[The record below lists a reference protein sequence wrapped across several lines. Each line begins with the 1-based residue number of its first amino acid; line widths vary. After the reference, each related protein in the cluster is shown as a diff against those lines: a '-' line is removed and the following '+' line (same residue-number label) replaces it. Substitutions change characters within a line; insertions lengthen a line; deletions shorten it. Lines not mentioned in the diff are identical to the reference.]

1 MHAVMALMA
10 LYRPSAL
17 LGILAHLL
25 CLVQGFSDHPVLLVS
40 LDGLSWRYTGGDL
53 ANTSNL
59 DYIAST
65 GVKAKWMRPIQ
76 PVKTWPI
83 HQTYMTG
90 LYAETH
96 GIVSNNF
103 WDPLFKEKFVLQY
116 DCSNFDPKFY
126 NSSEPLWLTVQK
138 RGGKSGVHF
147 WPGYYSYP
155 EKPSY
160 TEKPEC
166 FVDCSAIKSSD
177 LPRYRNKT
185 RQGWP
190 PYIHCFANQ
199 SLPYK
204 NRIDKIL
211 NWMKSDDPPKFVAL
225 YVNEPDSSG
234 HGFGLFSGHYK
245 RAVEKMDKEVIGYL
259 IERLIKAEL
268 FDKVNLVVV
277 SDHGMVSISSSR
289 SIYLS
294 DFVNPDTF
302 TMSEA
307 GVAGHLWPR
316 DRVGLEDEIYQNLT
330 RAAAIN
336 SHFSV
341 IKRDDIDEKY
351 HWKDNRRIPPIYV
364 KTELGW
370 TVHQIRPAVITNYTS
385 ADHGWYPVP
394 GQERLLGPVFFARG
408 PAFKRDYESQNGL
421 NVIDVYPLLCHLLGI
436 TPLPNNGSLD
446 NMKEILADSS
456 LSNAMCNKIF
466 GLCLGICAIFVFIG
480 LQKL

>member
-1 MHAVMALMA
+1 
-10 LYRPSAL
+10 
-17 LGILAHLL
+17 
-25 CLVQGFSDHPVLLVS
+25 VLLVS

-53 ANTSNL
+53 ANTLNL

-147 WPGYYSYP
+147 WPG
-155 EKPSY
+155 
-160 TEKPEC
+160 
-166 FVDCSAIKSSD
+166 
-177 LPRYRNKT
+177 NKT

-385 ADHGWYPVP
+385 A
-394 GQERLLGPVFFARG
+394 ERLLGPVFFARG

-456 LSNAMCNKIF
+456 
-466 GLCLGICAIFVFIG
+466 
-480 LQKL
+480 